1 MDQLKTLE
9 VKQESHL
16 DIMPKDQLKTLEV
29 KQEANME
36 LQMLRFMACQV

>member
-1 MDQLKTLE
+1 MDQLKILE
-9 VKQESHL
+9 VKEEAHL